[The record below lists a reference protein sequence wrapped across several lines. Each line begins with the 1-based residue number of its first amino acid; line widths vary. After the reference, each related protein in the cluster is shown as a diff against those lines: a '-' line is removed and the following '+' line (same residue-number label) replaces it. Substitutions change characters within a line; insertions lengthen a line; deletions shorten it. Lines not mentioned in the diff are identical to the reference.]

1 MGNLVITNSVD
12 SDDISLSDATRP
24 VFSEPYIPPSY
35 ETDVTALMNELL
47 LPKGSRINP
56 ETGEREKIPA
66 GPVNQWEIDYKL
78 SEEAEGG
85 WFYPDEFG
93 IGVKSRAE
101 RKAAMFG
108 DETTDPTAGLNIN
121 DFLANKDVMQ
131 IISDDMLYRTGKS
144 LDNTEPDKLIRMW
157 ATRQRA
163 LDNYNLF
170 YGANRVLEGFGRDA
184 VNDEIA
190 NKSSQ
195 LWEIGKG
202 GMFQEGTTVQQ
213 GFQGVVDTGIA
224 IATDPTTI
232 MSLGYGS
239 AVKRSVIK
247 SGAELMAAESIQTF
261 IKNRLKNVVTKDA
274 KGKVIKKGIVVKT
287 GESYMD
293 AIKKSSLKQF
303 EKENLLKEIDQ
314 QAQRIVRNLSKVVS
328 KEATDALWKKGVK
341 SGAKTIALVEGTMT
355 GFGDYL
361 YQKARGQED
370 ENRTFSIGQMIAAAA
385 TGMFSGAFELLPL
398 LIKRKPGANSTAS
411 FGESSLENYFEQKA
425 KRTAAAATMDV
436 KKEVGKINPQQW
448 LDVDWKQ
455 NRIKFNSLM
464 DKAKDGS
471 ILRFTQEGR
480 QLGAMTAVRKIF
492 LFGDDELEIKGLI
505 PILKDLGI
513 EYNGPR
519 QNLVNKKTGKKIV
532 DGPANWLADVVRSM
546 PASVRKEINQNFK
559 ESLGKMVPE
568 YKGKTLNQALKM
580 DAAYVSEAGT
590 ILQQVKQAGGL
601 LYKGLDDQSLKE
613 ALNETLD
620 LIPNSLVNRLKNDSD
635 WINRQVIRLVVTHP
649 GTVALNANG
658 WKAMSA
664 FDSVADLLRVFYFG
678 GKRGL
683 EILSMVPDANSTN
696 KQVAGGEFWNEAA
709 NYLGQ
714 TRYKIANIFDMNGTA
729 DMFDDLIT
737 LFPEESSEMLRYMYM
752 GIDAESDAAK
762 ELGLSGILVP
772 KKAKE
777 KVEWVLD
784 KGQALFGVRA
794 IDMITKQQELLYSVD
809 KLTRRKY
816 NMSYVDLLK
825 SENVDKILDSE
836 EFLQGVYIPSVA
848 QARRQTFNYKY
859 GTAKEHRNQGNVRLK
874 QMAAI
879 IEDAR
884 NWPGIG
890 ILVPFGTFVVQQ
902 FVTMF
907 DSIGISRL
915 NHFFIEQTQGKGATT
930 RDPLDL
936 SMRTVAGVTAVLALA
951 KSELEYL
958 DDGIPWSQKRAA
970 DGTILEKQFDFPV
983 SWIKALAR
991 GVAYYKRDGEVPAEY
1006 LKDVFDY
1013 FVYSP
1018 ARPLVEA
1025 GQAFMNNV
1033 INIFSSDDKGE
1044 AALEMIKSFAE
1055 YPALL
1060 SQMGTRPLE
1069 IFNSVSQL
1077 LGDDFAVQDRTQK
1090 NKTVANAIR
1099 YIDEGFKRFGYEAG
1113 SEKNVA
1119 GSTLTSGKNRRQ
1131 IGAFNYGVRFKPPPG
1146 VYHQMMTEVGRPIWK
1161 LGNTGPYKEVNNKL
1175 NYLIGEPLHRVAL
1188 RRRGESD
1195 WQNGTVKDKARIL
1208 NEIRE
1213 EARREAMLILSAN
1226 LAKSGTENS
1235 RLAKLA
1241 DVHRLSGSITAAEEE
1256 LEKIN
1261 QAFVMA
1267 AKSKGTEPKLYPNKI
1282 EDLNDDQLDVLRTRL
1297 MQNTELQSLMR
1308 KRSEIYK
1315 NSSNLFPKYNYGEKS
1330 PVFRML
1336 EK

>member
-12 SDDISLSDATRP
+12 SDDISLSDVTRP

-66 GPVNQWEIDYKL
+66 GPVDEYGPIDYEL
-78 SEEAEGG
+78 SEAAEGD

-101 RKAAMFG
+101 KKAAMFG
-108 DETTDPTAGLNIN
+108 DETKDPTAGLNIN

-144 LDNTEPDKLIRMW
+144 LDNTEPDKLVRMW
-157 ATRQRA
+157 ATRRRA

-170 YGANRVLEGFGRDA
+170 YAANRVYEGFGRDPI
-184 VNDEIA
+184 NDEIA

-202 GMFQEGTTVQQ
+202 GIFQEGTTIQQ
-213 GFQGVVDTGIA
+213 GFQGVVDTGLA

-232 MSLGYGS
+232 ASLGYGS
-239 AVKRSVIK
+239 AIKRGVIK
-247 SGAELMAAESIQTF
+247 SGAELMAAESIKSF
-261 IKNRLKNVVTKDA
+261 ITNRLKNVTTTNA
-274 KGKVIKKGIVVKT
+274 KGKIIKTGIVVKT

-293 AIKKSSLKQF
+293 AIKNSSLKKF

-314 QAQRIVRNLSKVVS
+314 QSQRIVRNISKVVG
-328 KEATDALWKKGVK
+328 KEAVDALWKKGVK

-361 YQKARGQED
+361 YQKSRGQED
-370 ENRTFSIGQMIAAAA
+370 ENRQFSIGQMTAAIV
-385 TGMFSGAFELLPL
+385 TGAFSGAFEMLPL
-398 LIKRKPGANSTAS
+398 LIKRNQGPNATAS

-425 KRTAAAATMDV
+425 RRKAAAATMDV
-436 KKEVGKINPQQW
+436 KKEVDKINPQQW

-471 ILRFTQEGR
+471 VLRFTQEGR
-480 QLGAMTAVRKIF
+480 ELGAMTAVRKIF

-519 QNLVNKKTGKKIV
+519 QNLKNKNGKKIV

-568 YKGKTLNQALKM
+568 YQGKTLNQALKM

-590 ILQQVKQAGGL
+590 ILQQVRQAGGL
-601 LYKGLDDQSLKE
+601 LYKGLDEQSLKE

-620 LIPNSLVNRLKNDSD
+620 LIPDTLINNLKADSD
-635 WINRQVIRLVVTHP
+635 WINRQVIRAVVTHP

-683 EILSMVPDANSTN
+683 EVLSMIPDPKSTN
-696 KQVAGGEFWNEAA
+696 KQVAGGEFWNEAS

-737 LFPEESSEMLRYMYM
+737 LFPEESSEMLRYMFM

-762 ELGLSGILVP
+762 QLGLDGVFF
-772 KKAKE
+772 KKNTKE
-777 KVEWVLD
+777 KVESLLD

-794 IDMITKQQELLYSVD
+794 VDIITKQQELLYSVD

-816 NMSYVDLLK
+816 NMSYVDLLR

-836 EFLQGVYIPSVA
+836 EFLQQVYIPSVV

-915 NHFFIEQTQGKGATT
+915 NHFFIEKTQGKSATT

-936 SMRTVAGVTAVLALA
+936 SMRAVAGITAVLALA
-951 KSELEYL
+951 DKELEYL
-958 DDGIPWSQKRAA
+958 DEGIPWSQKRAP

-991 GVAYYKRDGEVPAEY
+991 GVAHYKRDGEVPAEY
-1006 LKDVFDY
+1006 FKDVFDY

-1018 ARPLVEA
+1018 VRPLVEA
-1025 GQAFMNNV
+1025 GQAFKNNL
-1033 INIFSSDDKGE
+1033 INIVVNDDTGE
-1044 AALEMIKSFAE
+1044 AFTDMVKSFAE
-1055 YPALL
+1055 YPALMA
-1060 SQMGTRPLE
+1060 QMGTRPLE

-1113 SEKNVA
+1113 SEKNVT
-1119 GSTLTSGKNRRQ
+1119 GSTTTSGKPRRQ
-1131 IGAFNYGVRFKPPPG
+1131 IGSFNYGVRFKQPPG
-1146 VYHQMMTEVGRPIWK
+1146 VYHQMMAEVGRPVWK
-1161 LGNTGPYKEVNNKL
+1161 SGNTGPYKEVNNKL
-1175 NYLIGEPLHRVAL
+1175 NYLIGDPLHRIAL
-1188 RRRGESD
+1188 KRRGASD

-1213 EARREAMLILSAN
+1213 EARNEALLILSAN
-1226 LAKSGTENS
+1226 LAKAGTENS

-1241 DVHRLSGSITAAEEE
+1241 DVHRLSGSLTAAEEE
-1256 LEKIN
+1256 LKKIN

-1267 AKSKGTEPKLYPNKI
+1267 AKSKGTEPNLYPTEI
-1282 EDLNDDQLDVLRTRL
+1282 EDLNDAQLDVLRTRL

-1308 KRSEIYK
+1308 KRSELYK

-1330 PVFRML
+1330 SVFRML
-1336 EK
+1336 EN